1 MVDTIGTEE
10 APHRLAKELMKQSL
24 GLMIVKQKQ
33 TVDEE
38 IMDIITKICVHSI
51 PGRRLTCL
59 KIFLNEKKEMDKRNQ
74 KVKGVTIKNRLSME
88 CGFSRS
94 TARRMIMELAEM
106 NILRVFGDENNQGDF
121 TILDFNE
128 DFIEKFGEILEVTV
142 KHFDN

>member
-1 MVDTIGTEE
+1 
-10 APHRLAKELMKQSL
+10 
-24 GLMIVKQKQ
+24 
-33 TVDEE
+33 
-38 IMDIITKICVHSI
+38 
-51 PGRRLTCL
+51 
-59 KIFLNEKKEMDKRNQ
+59 MDKRNQ